1 MRKNIKNFWF
11 YYLLFILIPI
21 GTLVWSLF
29 DKDNVINIVSIGSSV
44 FLAVVALFQSARY
57 KQLSDSTEDK
67 FMSLQEDI
75 KNISQQI
82 YVLADLKEVPSIN
95 VKSRNA
101 IYPKNKIT
109 QQIYGKLFGDEKIEL
124 VYGSGYKEEYD
135 NANTNAAV
143 YIENIGRNI
152 ISKIKLNKVEYLM
165 YYQSEGKIKRVVVNY
180 SNNNIITTSINYGD
194 TVAFGVVEPFT
205 TCDAYVR
212 IDQKYY
218 FEIETDIHNSYE
230 IVMGNSLTRSDKNIA
245 NFSEFKCSNAE
256 LIAKPI
262 KKQGENNG

>member
-21 GTLVWSLF
+21 GTLVWALF
-29 DKDNVINIVSIGSSV
+29 EKDKAINIVGIGSSV
-44 FLAVVALFQSARY
+44 ILAVVALFQSARY
-57 KQLSDSTEDK
+57 KQLSDSTESK

-82 YVLADLKEVPSIN
+82 YILADLQEVPSIN
-95 VKSRNA
+95 VKSHNA
-101 IYPKNKIT
+101 NYPKDEIV
-109 QQIYGKLFGDEKIEL
+109 QQIYGKLLGDEKIEL

-135 NANTNAAV
+135 NAKANATV

-165 YYQSEGKIKRVVVNY
+165 YYQSEGEIKRVVVDY
-180 SNNNIITTSINYGD
+180 SNNNIITTSINYGE

-205 TCDAYVR
+205 INNAYVR

-218 FEIETDIHNSYE
+218 FEIETDIHNCYE
-230 IVMGNSLTRSDKNIA
+230 IVMGNSLTRLDKNIA

-262 KKQGENNG
+262 KKQGEK